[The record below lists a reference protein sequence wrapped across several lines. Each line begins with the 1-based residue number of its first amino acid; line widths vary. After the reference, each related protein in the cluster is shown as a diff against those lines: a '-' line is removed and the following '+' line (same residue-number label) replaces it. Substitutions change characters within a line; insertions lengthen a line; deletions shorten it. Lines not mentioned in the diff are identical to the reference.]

1 MDKFPE
7 NNVAGA
13 GHQTRE
19 SREKSPEDSMAG
31 PRYETRDGIDKCPG
45 QTTTSAGYAVRDSI
59 SECDR
64 IDMYTGSSSDR
75 LPLSDPMD
83 AALAEDKN
91 RAYPPTSQVILIM
104 VSLLVSMFL
113 VALVSFPAVF
123 NWCSRMVTP
132 SRTE

>member
-7 NNVAGA
+7 NGMTGA

-19 SREKSPEDSMAG
+19 SIEKSPENSMAG
-31 PRYETRDGIDKCPG
+31 PRYETRDGMDKCPRNTATG
-45 QTTTSAGYAVRDSI
+45 AGYAVRDSI

-64 IDMYTGSSSDR
+64 VDMCTGSSSDR

-83 AALAEDKN
+83 VALAEDKD
-91 RAYPPTSQVILIM
+91 RAYPPTSQAILIM

-123 NWCSRMVTP
+123 N
-132 SRTE
+132 